1 MMLNERDRLR
11 ILRTIRK
18 LVLTKHINV
27 ANLNQ
32 DYGNWAALLDQCTPD
47 LVRVEDV
54 PEFEVGVRKILAA
67 LGSSHTAFFH
77 ANGTDVPSAHAINA
91 TLRAIDTSKG
101 KRWMFLDVIEDGPAH
116 RAGIR
121 PGALLLSLD
130 SAEIVPPD
138 GPPRFRIGGIH
149 ELWIGSLNGMPERL
163 VKIEIPDRTAKDRP
177 PMIEPRSLSFQMLH
191 SELGYVRV
199 ATFPGAVGL
208 DFARSLDA
216 AINELKSAGCKRL
229 IIDLRGNIGGGLGSL
244 RLMSYL
250 CPDKRPIGYS
260 LTRRRLRRGYR
271 KEGLTR
277 IDRIPANKAALF
289 LMALRFTLLER
300 DRSMVLAT
308 EGLGEQPFHG
318 RTAILTNEFTHSA
331 AEMVASFARENGLAT
346 LVGATTSG
354 EVLGG
359 ANFKL
364 TNGYRLR
371 IPTAGWFTW
380 TDQCIEGKGV
390 EPSIPTDVNASSLA
404 EGIDS
409 QLVKAMEVA
418 HSL

>member
-138 GPPRFRIGGIH
+138 GPR
-149 ELWIGSLNGMPERL
+149 GSESAEFM
-163 VKIEIPDRTAKDRP
+163 
-177 PMIEPRSLSFQMLH
+177 SC
-191 SELGYVRV
+191 
-199 ATFPGAVGL
+199 GL
-208 DFARSLDA
+208 EA
-216 AINELKSAGCKRL
+216 
-229 IIDLRGNIGGGLGSL
+229 
-244 RLMSYL
+244 
-250 CPDKRPIGYS
+250 
-260 LTRRRLRRGYR
+260 
-271 KEGLTR
+271 
-277 IDRIPANKAALF
+277 
-289 LMALRFTLLER
+289 
-300 DRSMVLAT
+300 
-308 EGLGEQPFHG
+308 
-318 RTAILTNEFTHSA
+318 
-331 AEMVASFARENGLAT
+331 
-346 LVGATTSG
+346 
-354 EVLGG
+354 
-359 ANFKL
+359 
-364 TNGYRLR
+364 
-371 IPTAGWFTW
+371 
-380 TDQCIEGKGV
+380 
-390 EPSIPTDVNASSLA
+390 
-404 EGIDS
+404 
-409 QLVKAMEVA
+409 
-418 HSL
+418 